1 MTIQSIIFKNAGEY
15 SETEYDCDHS
25 VGADISKTIQHYYC
39 ESQSI
44 KR

>member
-15 SETEYDCDHS
+15 SETEYDYEYS
-25 VGADISKTIQHYYC
+25 VGDEISKTIQHCYC